1 MNCSRRH
8 KSLNS
13 CSGAFSPA
21 SFLSKKELLTVQ
33 SLDRDYNFLSSVE
46 SCLDRCARNR
56 AKIPSKNHALRLKK
70 TIEKNG
76 IHYSVFP
83 REMSRAAQNR
93 TFWDQKKKKLF
104 WTIEWVYTKNGSKI
118 SGIEHKV
125 PSEEDVVKAYKN
137 FIHKRNIQELLDID
151 DQRVEFMMKK
161 AGSTVIVFL
170 LVDTNNH
177 YRQIAQFLKQLTKIS
192 LYWKALKE

>member
-1 MNCSRRH
+1 MRLKALLNGKKRPKTTEMASKQCSVCLTGTSKYRCPKCSIQTCSMNCSRRH

-93 TFWDQKKKKLF
+93 TFWDQK
-104 WTIEWVYTKNGSKI
+104 
-118 SGIEHKV
+118 
-125 PSEEDVVKAYKN
+125 
-137 FIHKRNIQELLDID
+137 
-151 DQRVEFMMKK
+151 
-161 AGSTVIVFL
+161 
-170 LVDTNNH
+170 
-177 YRQIAQFLKQLTKIS
+177 
-192 LYWKALKE
+192 